1 MSFDSNQGSADQA
14 FGPAEETPSRVAWSR
29 VGFVFLWVLAFGL
42 VASSVASSWE
52 SLVGR
57 LARAPRSEA
66 R

>member
-1 MSFDSNQGSADQA
+1 MSFDSIQGSRDKAL
-14 FGPAEETPSRVAWSR
+14 SRVEEAPAAIAWSR
-29 VGFVFLWVLAFGL
+29 VGFLFLWVLAFGL

-52 SLVGR
+52 SIVGR